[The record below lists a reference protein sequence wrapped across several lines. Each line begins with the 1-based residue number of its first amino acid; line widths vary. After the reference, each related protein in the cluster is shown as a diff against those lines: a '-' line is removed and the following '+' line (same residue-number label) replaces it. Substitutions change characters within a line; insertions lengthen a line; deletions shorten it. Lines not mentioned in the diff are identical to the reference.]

1 MKHFNIYIWKT
12 SPFLRLLPPLIA
24 GIIVQFYFP
33 FRFIII
39 ITSVVSFGLSYML
52 FSFLPIAFRFKL
64 SWLQGFLINLLLIS
78 TGLLLLWQNDVR
90 KSDAWFGKKYRQ
102 GDHLVIRINEPPI
115 EKTKSFKAEGVV
127 EAVIQ
132 DTQTFKTKGK
142 ILLYFSKDSSGNTLQ
157 YGDKIILNKPL
168 QPIKNSGNPGAFNYE
183 RYAAFQQT
191 FFNIFLKKSDLERLH
206 ETNVQPFNQFIFNTR
221 GKILSILKNTIG
233 DDRDQLGIAE
243 ALLIG
248 YTNDLDK
255 DLIQAYSNTGVV
267 HIIAISGMHLG
278 LIYIMLVWIFART
291 PVVNRSKFLQVIL
304 ILGCL
309 WIFSL
314 LTGGAASVLRSA
326 VMFTFIT
333 IGKSFGKLSPIY
345 NSLAASA
352 FVMLCYNPYYL
363 WDVGFQ
369 LSYFAVVGIVI
380 FQKPLYHLIYIKNK
394 WLDKVWEL
402 MAVSLAAQIFTF
414 PVCIYYFHQFPNLF
428 LITNMIAVPLSSLIL
443 FAEIALVAISWI
455 PWISLYAGKITAW
468 LVWCMNETIIYIN
481 HISFSVWD
489 KLPATVLST
498 CILYAAV
505 IFTGIWFMKKIKMM
519 FIYALST
526 LLFFTMVLVYGKWDS
541 YQQQKI
547 IVYNVPQ
554 HQAIDFIQGNH
565 YRFVGDSILLADAML
580 QNFHLKPGR
589 IALQLNN
596 KLETNENVFCHYPFY
611 QFNNK
616 KILLLDRSF
625 DFDSLS
631 GKINIDLVIISKN
644 PRIKLSELVKIFN
657 CKKIVFDS
665 SNSLWKIDKW
675 QKECEEL
682 LLPCY
687 SIPVN
692 GAFILDTEA

>member
-1 MKHFNIYIWKT
+1 
-12 SPFLRLLPPLIA
+12 
-24 GIIVQFYFP
+24 
-33 FRFIII
+33 
-39 ITSVVSFGLSYML
+39 
-52 FSFLPIAFRFKL
+52 
-64 SWLQGFLINLLLIS
+64 
-78 TGLLLLWQNDVR
+78 
-90 KSDAWFGKKYRQ
+90 
-102 GDHLVIRINEPPI
+102 
-115 EKTKSFKAEGVV
+115 
-127 EAVIQ
+127 
-132 DTQTFKTKGK
+132 
-142 ILLYFSKDSSGNTLQ
+142 
-157 YGDKIILNKPL
+157 
-168 QPIKNSGNPGAFNYE
+168 
-183 RYAAFQQT
+183 
-191 FFNIFLKKSDLERLH
+191 
-206 ETNVQPFNQFIFNTR
+206 
-221 GKILSILKNTIG
+221 
-233 DDRDQLGIAE
+233 
-243 ALLIG
+243 
-248 YTNDLDK
+248 
-255 DLIQAYSNTGVV
+255 
-267 HIIAISGMHLG
+267 
-278 LIYIMLVWIFART
+278 
-291 PVVNRSKFLQVIL
+291 
-304 ILGCL
+304 
-309 WIFSL
+309 
-314 LTGGAASVLRSA
+314 
-326 VMFTFIT
+326 MFTFIT

-414 PVCIYYFHQFPNLF
+414 PVCIYYFHQFPHLF